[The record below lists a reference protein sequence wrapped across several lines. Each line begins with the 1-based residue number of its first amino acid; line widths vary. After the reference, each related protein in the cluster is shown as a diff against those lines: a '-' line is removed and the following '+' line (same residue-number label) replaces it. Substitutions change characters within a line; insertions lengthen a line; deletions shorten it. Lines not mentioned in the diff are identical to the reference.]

1 MTCWH
6 AIPQGLD
13 KASAIGDDQTTSQSV
28 LNLNNRMSSEGSDVA
43 ATQDMERMH
52 INNGCGCEYAVEY
65 DEFLTTLQELT
76 ATPATT
82 LKAVL
87 SHMREKKRH
96 TSLLERCIHQCK
108 SLDYN

>member
-1 MTCWH
+1 
-6 AIPQGLD
+6 
-13 KASAIGDDQTTSQSV
+13 
-28 LNLNNRMSSEGSDVA
+28 MSSEGSELA

-52 INNGCGCEYAVEY
+52 IDCGCDCEYAVEY
-65 DEFLTTLQELT
+65 EEFLTSLKELT